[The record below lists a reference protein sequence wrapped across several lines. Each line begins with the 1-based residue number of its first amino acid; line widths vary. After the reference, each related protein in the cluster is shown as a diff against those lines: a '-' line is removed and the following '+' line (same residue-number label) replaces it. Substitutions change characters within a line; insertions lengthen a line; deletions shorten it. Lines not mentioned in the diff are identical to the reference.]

1 VLGLCRDPSVCAH
14 SPQKLLQCGTRLTG
28 AVSPVQLV
36 ASVAQRLG
44 IRIDDLSPG
53 EKIQLITAAVGAW
66 QTFQQRDHHRDASA

>member
-1 VLGLCRDPSVCAH
+1 MPGSICPLTVL
-14 SPQKLLQCGTRLTG
+14 QNLQRNEVRLTG
-28 AVSPVQLV
+28 AMSPLQLV

-44 IRIDDLSPG
+44 IRVDDLSPG